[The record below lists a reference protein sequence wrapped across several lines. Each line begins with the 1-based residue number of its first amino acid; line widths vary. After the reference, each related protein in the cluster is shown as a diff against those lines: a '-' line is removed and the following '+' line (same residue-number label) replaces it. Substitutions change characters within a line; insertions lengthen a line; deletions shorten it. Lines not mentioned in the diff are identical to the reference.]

1 MSGYKR
7 VNFYELCRLCA
18 TNQQKDKTHIFQ
30 EEGRKIQLQNKIQSC
45 LSLTVCENDFL
56 PKVVCSKCLRT
67 LEVCYSF
74 RQECVSSESMLSS
87 YFKNFR
93 YTEDFKKSGKV
104 YIKDTATKCTVP
116 QFQQSTEIVTSTP
129 TSVVNTNTFATVN
142 EVKPMEHVPFYTLQ
156 LPAIVTNQPID
167 NKVVKTE
174 SKILQNTTNQV
185 QGQVGY
191 NLNTINLAAIKAI
204 PKVGTNEGLSNVVV
218 NANGEVINIAQLV
231 DFESIINQANLQK
244 IKVNNNKPGKKDKEE
259 PIIKI
264 DLTNSEVDG
273 NYDTGQAKFDKL
285 PHIKNNNQNKFAYA
299 IKVEDNKVNPS
310 VIFNN
315 LSEFNQ
321 NSFNGYSNTNLYSPN
336 LMNTNGSNNLV
347 TAPNIICNSAVE
359 PSTVNL
365 NVLNQDLNQQSQNFT
380 RNLPNNGFATNI
392 IANQQSKVVG
402 NLPGGGAGED
412 LQNSQV
418 NNQIIKTH
426 VCEICQKSF
435 KRREHLY
442 QHVKLHTGFRPY
454 TCENC
459 NKSFMRKEHLLR
471 HMTSHSGQK
480 NFTCNICDKS
490 FSRNDNLLKHKK
502 THDKQASY
510 TCDICQKQFVMKHY
524 YLAHKLTH
532 DGDRCSLAN
541 VWNVLKT

>member
-1 MSGYKR
+1 MAGYKR

-104 YIKDTATKCTVP
+104 YIKDTTSKCTVP
-116 QFQQSTEIVTSTP
+116 QYQQTEATTAASS
-129 TSVVNTNTFATVN
+129 SVINTNTFATVN

-174 SKILQNTTNQV
+174 KILQNANQL

-204 PKVGTNEGLSNVVV
+204 PKVGSNEGLSNVVV

-231 DFESIINQANLQK
+231 DFESLINQANLQK
-244 IKVNNNKPGKKDKEE
+244 VKSTKPQKKDKED

-264 DLTNSEVDG
+264 DLTNSEVET
-273 NYDTGQAKFDKL
+273 NYDTGQSKFDK
-285 PHIKNNNQNKFAYA
+285 IQKNNQNKFAYA
-299 IKVEDNKVNPS
+299 IKVEEKINPS

-315 LSEFNQ
+315 LQEFNQ
-321 NSFNGYSNTNLYSPN
+321 NGFNGYSNNIYPTNLLN
-336 LMNTNGSNNLV
+336 GNTSNV
-347 TAPNIICNSAVE
+347 VATPNIICNSTVE

-365 NVLNQDLNQQSQNFT
+365 NVLNQDLNQQQTQNFP
-380 RNLPNNGFATNI
+380 RSLPTNNFPTNI
-392 IANQQSKVVG
+392 VTSQPKIA
-402 NLPGGGAGED
+402 PPADD

-532 DGDRCSLAN
+532 DSDRCSLAN
-541 VWNVLKT
+541 VWNALKT

>member
-1 MSGYKR
+1 MSGISK
-7 VNFYELCRLCA
+7 
-18 TNQQKDKTHIFQ
+18 KTLKHHFQ
-30 EEGRKIQLQNKIQSC
+30 
-45 LSLTVCENDFL
+45 
-56 PKVVCSKCLRT
+56 
-67 LEVCYSF
+67 
-74 RQECVSSESMLSS
+74 
-87 YFKNFR
+87 
-93 YTEDFKKSGKV
+93 V
-104 YIKDTATKCTVP
+104 YIKDTATKCP
-116 QFQQSTEIVTSTP
+116 QPPQPEPTTSTP
-129 TSVVNTNTFATVN
+129 VNTYTD
-142 EVKPMEHVPFYTLQ
+142 VKPVEHVPFYTLQ
-156 LPAIVTNQPID
+156 LPAIVTNQPVD
-167 NKVVKTE
+167 NKVLKQD
-174 SKILQNTTNQV
+174 KIVQN

-191 NLNTINLAAIKAI
+191 NLNTISLGAIKTI
-204 PKVGTNEGLSNVVV
+204 PKNETLSNVVV
-218 NANGEVINIAQLV
+218 NANGEVLNIAQLV

-244 IKVNNNKPGKKDKEE
+244 KPCVKPVKKDKDE
-259 PIIKI
+259 PMIKI
-264 DLTNSEVDG
+264 DLTNNDID
-273 NYDTGQAKFDKL
+273 NYDTGQKINK
-285 PHIKNNNQNKFAYA
+285 PQNKFAYT
-299 IKVEDNKVNPS
+299 IKVEDKLNPS

-315 LSEFNQ
+315 LPEFNQ
-321 NSFNGYSNTNLYSPN
+321 NNFNNY
-336 LMNTNGSNNLV
+336 SNNLY
-347 TAPNIICNSAVE
+347 APNIVTTPNVICNSTLE

-365 NVLNQDLNQQSQNFT
+365 NVLNQDLNQSQAFPRNNF
-380 RNLPNNGFATNI
+380 PVV
-392 IANQQSKVVG
+392 NQPKTEEV
-402 NLPGGGAGED
+402 P
-412 LQNSQV
+412 QV
-418 NNQIIKTH
+418 NNNQIIKSH

-532 DGDRCSLAN
+532 DSDRCSLAN

>member
-104 YIKDTATKCTVP
+104 YIKDTATKCTAPP
-116 QFQQSTEIVTSTP
+116 QPEPTTSTA
-129 TSVVNTNTFATVN
+129 VNTFT
-142 EVKPMEHVPFYTLQ
+142 EVKPVEHVPFYTLQ

-167 NKVVKTE
+167 NKVVKAE
-174 SKILQNTTNQV
+174 KIAQNPV

-191 NLNTINLAAIKAI
+191 NLNTISLGAIKTV
-204 PKVGTNEGLSNVVV
+204 PKNEGLSNVVV
-218 NANGEVINIAQLV
+218 NANGEVLNIAQLV
-231 DFESIINQANLQK
+231 DFESLINQANLQK
-244 IKVNNNKPGKKDKEE
+244 KNCIKAGKKEKEE

-264 DLTNSEVDG
+264 DLTNNEVES
-273 NYDTGQAKFDKL
+273 NYDTGQKYDKQQ
-285 PHIKNNNQNKFAYA
+285 IKNNQNKFAYA
-299 IKVEDNKVNPS
+299 IKVEDKLNPS

-315 LSEFNQ
+315 LPEFNQ
-321 NSFNGYSNTNLYSPN
+321 NTFNGYSNNLYTPS
-336 LMNTNGSNNLV
+336 LSNNIV
-347 TAPNIICNSAVE
+347 TTPNVICNSALE

-365 NVLNQDLNQQSQNFT
+365 NVLSQDLNQSQNYP
-380 RNLPNNGFATNI
+380 RNNFPVTNN
-392 IANQQSKVVG
+392 QPSKVIT
-402 NLPGGGAGED
+402 PEEIP
-412 LQNSQV
+412 QSTQV
-418 NNQIIKTH
+418 NNQIIKSH

-532 DGDRCSLAN
+532 DSDRCSLAN

>member
-1 MSGYKR
+1 
-7 VNFYELCRLCA
+7 
-18 TNQQKDKTHIFQ
+18 
-30 EEGRKIQLQNKIQSC
+30 
-45 LSLTVCENDFL
+45 
-56 PKVVCSKCLRT
+56 
-67 LEVCYSF
+67 
-74 RQECVSSESMLSS
+74 
-87 YFKNFR
+87 
-93 YTEDFKKSGKV
+93 V

-116 QFQQSTEIVTSTP
+116 KFQQTTEAATSAP
-129 TSVVNTNTFATVN
+129 TNVVNTNTFATVN
-142 EVKPMEHVPFYTLQ
+142 ELKPMEHVPFYTIQ
-156 LPAIVTNQPID
+156 LPAIINQPMD
-167 NKVVKTE
+167 NKVVKNE
-174 SKILQNTTNQV
+174 SKILQNPANQV

-231 DFESIINQANLQK
+231 DFESIIGQANLQK
-244 IKVNNNKPGKKDKEE
+244 IKVNNGAKPARKDKEE

-264 DLTNSEVDG
+264 DLTNSEVEA
-273 NYDTGQAKFDKL
+273 NYDTGQAKFDKVA
-285 PHIKNNNQNKFAYA
+285 PVKSNNQKFAYT

-315 LSEFNQ
+315 LPEFNQ
-321 NSFNGYSNTNLYSPN
+321 NNFNGYNGNLYSPN
-336 LMNTNGSNNLV
+336 LLNGAGGNGIV
-347 TAPNIICNSAVE
+347 AAPNIICNSTVE

-365 NVLNQDLNQQSQNFT
+365 NVLNQDLNQQPQPFPQRNVQTNFT
-380 RNLPNNGFATNI
+380 SNMVTS
-392 IANQQSKVVG
+392 QQPSKAA
-402 NLPGGGAGED
+402 PGGSPGEE
-412 LQNSQV
+412 LQTSQV
-418 NNQIIKTH
+418 NNQIVKSH

-454 TCENC
+454 TCDNC

-532 DGDRCSLAN
+532 DSDRCSLAN